1 LIYALAFSPDGTRL
15 ASGSL
20 DHTIRIWDVA
30 TGEGRATLTGH
41 AGRVMAV
48 TFSPDGKS
56 LASGSWDETIRLWE
70 VKRLAP
76 P

>member
-1 LIYALAFSPDGTRL
+1 MRWV
-15 ASGSL
+15 
-20 DHTIRIWDVA
+20 IRIWDVA
-30 TGEGRATLTGH
+30 TGEAWPTILDH
-41 AGRVMAV
+41 AGRVMTV

-56 LASGSWDETIRLWE
+56 LASGSWDETIRLRG